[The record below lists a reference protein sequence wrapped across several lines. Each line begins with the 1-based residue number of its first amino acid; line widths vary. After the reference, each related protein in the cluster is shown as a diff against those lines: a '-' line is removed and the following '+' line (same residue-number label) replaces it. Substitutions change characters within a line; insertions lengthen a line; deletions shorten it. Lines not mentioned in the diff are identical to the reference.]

1 MFFIENYFSFVSL
14 FTFCR
19 HTFADGPQRCGP
31 LILSTMKNS
40 IRILSEVIVAGMMA
54 LASLTLSC
62 NKIPSG
68 SAQGTLSWN
77 FSSRIFTRSTL
88 DMPDTDAFILTVRN
102 SAGDVLYEG
111 AYGDSPESMLVNPG
125 SYTVKAVSGIFLK
138 PEFSAPQF
146 GDEQVVVVQSG
157 ANTKVRLNCIQLN
170 SGLRLKLDQTFK
182 STYPDGSVTV
192 SSTEGELK
200 YSQTEKRI
208 GYFKPGNVSV
218 TLNDGISSKVLL
230 TRYLE
235 ACEVLTLGISCPS
248 AEPPKPGESGGFSIK
263 VDTSR
268 IWNSFEY
275 EVGSGQ
281 GADPGTTQAT
291 AYSVGQAKEHVG
303 EKGVWVYGYV
313 VGGDLSSAKEGIS
326 FTAPFSSMTC
336 IAIAARSSVTN
347 KSSCMSV
354 KLPKGDI
361 RIAVNLADHPELI
374 GQKIYLKGD
383 LIAAYYGIPGIENIT
398 EYALK

>member
-1 MFFIENYFSFVSL
+1 
-14 FTFCR
+14 
-19 HTFADGPQRCGP
+19 
-31 LILSTMKNS
+31 
-40 IRILSEVIVAGMMA
+40 
-54 LASLTLSC
+54 
-62 NKIPSG
+62 
-68 SAQGTLSWN
+68 
-77 FSSRIFTRSTL
+77 
-88 DMPDTDAFILTVRN
+88 MPDTDAFILTVRN

-157 ANTKVRLNCIQLN
+157 ANTKVRLNCTQLN

-200 YSQTEKRI
+200 YSQTENRI

-218 TLNDGISSKVLL
+218 TLNDGISSKMLL

-235 ACEVLTLGISCPS
+235 ACEVLTLGMTCPS
-248 AEPPKPGESGGFSIK
+248 AEPPKPGESGGFSIR

-313 VGGDLSSAKEGIS
+313 VGGDLSSAKDGIS
-326 FTAPFSSMTC
+326 FTSPFSSMTC

-374 GQKIYLKGD
+374 GRKIYLKGD

>member
-1 MFFIENYFSFVSL
+1 M
-14 FTFCR
+14 
-19 HTFADGPQRCGP
+19 
-31 LILSTMKNS
+31 
-40 IRILSEVIVAGMMA
+40 
-54 LASLTLSC
+54 
-62 NKIPSG
+62 
-68 SAQGTLSWN
+68 
-77 FSSRIFTRSTL
+77 L

-157 ANTKVRLNCIQLN
+157 ANTKVRLNCTQLN

-218 TLNDGISSKVLL
+218 ALNDGISSKVLL

-235 ACEVLTLGISCPS
+235 ACEVLTLGVSCPS

-313 VGGDLSSAKEGIS
+313 VGGDLSSAKDGIS
-326 FTAPFSSMTC
+326 FTPPFSSMTC

-374 GQKIYLKGD
+374 GRKIYLKGD

>member
-1 MFFIENYFSFVSL
+1 
-14 FTFCR
+14 
-19 HTFADGPQRCGP
+19 
-31 LILSTMKNS
+31 MKNS
-40 IRILSEVIVAGMMA
+40 IRILLKVSVAGMMA
-54 LASLTLSC
+54 LAASTLSC

-68 SAQGTLSWN
+68 SAQGSLSWN
-77 FSSRIFTRSTL
+77 FSSRVFTRSVVDL
-88 DMPDTDAFILTVRN
+88 PDTDAFILTVKN

-125 SYTVKAVSGIFLK
+125 SYTVKAVSRTFLK

-146 GDEQVVVVQSG
+146 GDEQVVVVKSG
-157 ANTKVRLNCIQLN
+157 ANTKARLNCSQLN
-170 SGLRLKLDQTFK
+170 SGLRLKLDQKFK

-192 SSTEGELK
+192 SSSEGDLK
-200 YSQTEKRI
+200 YSQTEKRV

-218 TLNDGISSKVLL
+218 ALNDGTSTKELL
-230 TRYLE
+230 SRFLE
-235 ACEVLTLGISCPS
+235 TCEVLTLGISCPS
-248 AEPPKPGESGGFSIK
+248 AEPPKPGESGSLSIT

-268 IWNSFEY
+268 VWNSFEY
-275 EVGSGQ
+275 EIGSGQ

-303 EKGVWVYGYV
+303 EKGVWVCGYV

-326 FTAPFSSMTC
+326 FTAPFLSMTC
-336 IAIAARSSVTN
+336 IAIAARSSVTT

-361 RIAVNLADHPELI
+361 RAAINLADHPELV
-374 GQKIYLKGD
+374 GRKIYLKGD
-383 LIAAYYGIPGIENIT
+383 LIAAYFGIPGIENIT
-398 EYALK
+398 EYVLSKR

>member
-1 MFFIENYFSFVSL
+1 
-14 FTFCR
+14 
-19 HTFADGPQRCGP
+19 
-31 LILSTMKNS
+31 
-40 IRILSEVIVAGMMA
+40 
-54 LASLTLSC
+54 
-62 NKIPSG
+62 
-68 SAQGTLSWN
+68 
-77 FSSRIFTRSTL
+77 
-88 DMPDTDAFILTVRN
+88 MPDTDAFILTVRN

>member
-1 MFFIENYFSFVSL
+1 
-14 FTFCR
+14 
-19 HTFADGPQRCGP
+19 
-31 LILSTMKNS
+31 MKNS
-40 IRILSEVIVAGMMA
+40 IRILLRTTVAGV
-54 LASLTLSC
+54 LVLTASTLSC
-62 NKIPSG
+62 NKIPSE
-68 SAQGTLSWN
+68 STQGTLSWN
-77 FSSRIFTRSTL
+77 FARQMFTRAAVDL
-88 DMPDTDAFILTVRN
+88 PDTDAFILTVKN

-125 SYTVKAVSGIFLK
+125 SYTVKAVSRTFEK

-157 ANTKVRLNCIQLN
+157 ADAKARLNCTQLN
-170 SGLRLKLDQTFK
+170 SGLRLRLDADFGTV
-182 STYPDGSVTV
+182 YPHGYMIV
-192 SSTEGELK
+192 SSADGELK
-200 YSQTEKRI
+200 YDQTEKRV
-208 GYFKPGNVSV
+208 GYFKSGNVSV
-218 TLNDGISSKVLL
+218 SLYDGSSSKVLL

-248 AEPPKPGESGGFSIK
+248 VEPPLPGGGGGGLSIT

-268 IWNSFEY
+268 VWSHYDY
-275 EVGSGQ
+275 EIGSGQ

-291 AYSVGQAKEHVG
+291 AYSVSQAKEHVG
-303 EKGVWVYGYV
+303 EKGVWMYGFI

-326 FTAPFSSMTC
+326 FSAPFTAMTN
-336 IAIAARSSVTN
+336 IAIASRSSVKA

-361 RIAVNLADHPELI
+361 RAEINLADHPELL
-374 GQKIYLKGD
+374 GRKIYLKGD
-383 LIAAYYGIPGIENIT
+383 LIAAYYGIPGIENVT